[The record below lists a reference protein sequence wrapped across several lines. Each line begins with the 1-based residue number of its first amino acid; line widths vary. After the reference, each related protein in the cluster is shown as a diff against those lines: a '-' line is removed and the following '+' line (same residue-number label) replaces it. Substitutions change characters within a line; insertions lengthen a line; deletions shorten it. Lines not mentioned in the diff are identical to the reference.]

1 MAADATSSA
10 ALIHAL
16 ELGIKKFDNALR
28 TTVRRATASQ
38 TEASH
43 NAHGHIPP
51 YDLSEAEALTA
62 LRSIARSAQTRS

>member
-28 TTVRRATASQ
+28 TVRPATASQ

-43 NAHGHIPP
+43 NAHGHLPP